1 MKPGRPPEEEE
12 PTSPLRS
19 VPPPA
24 PQSHP
29 SCSKEIILF
38 LIRDLPRMPGIF
50 YLSESNFLM
59 TFLPDVA

>member
-1 MKPGRPPEEEE
+1 MKPGRPLEEED

-19 VPPPA
+19 VLPPA

-38 LIRDLPRMPGIF
+38 LICDLPRMPGIF